1 MAHAITYAGRLPF
14 ERYFRD
20 ARASVVMGMKPCNG
34 MYQRDDGP
42 SNHQYFDLFKM
53 RTELGY
59 RDRVPL
65 LEATECTVT
74 WYPQNR
80 PVETAAFKSSATRL
94 AERPKVRR
102 A

>member
-1 MAHAITYAGRLPF
+1 MYAARGVLAHAITYAGRLPF

-20 ARASVVMGMKPCNG
+20 ARASVV
-34 MYQRDDGP
+34 RDDGP
-42 SNHQYFDLFKM
+42 SKHQYFDLLKI